1 MSGQHVNCS
10 DQTIAVKKITKNK
23 KTNEKWFFLEEN
35 DKIRFHLVFQV
46 KVSIL
51 SSSSSKKVWIQN
63 EWIINRYNSKNA
75 LEKFCGQKK
84 EWMKKMWNEISKYQK
99 IIAKRNNVNALEK
112 FNQGHSR
119 YFPSIYE
126 T

>member
-1 MSGQHVNCS
+1 MKS
-10 DQTIAVKKITKNK
+10 D
-23 KTNEKWFFLEEN
+23 FLEEN
-35 DKIRFHLVFQV
+35 DKIRFHFVFQV

-99 IIAKRNNVNALEK
+99 IIA
-112 FNQGHSR
+112 
-119 YFPSIYE
+119 
-126 T
+126 